1 MKKLVTAVFMAV
13 MLVSGISLAQEKAK
27 AVQSV
32 DTVVMDVTLNNAA
45 QSVTLKVDGDYT
57 WDTLVT
63 KKGLQK
69 GDEGFETA
77 RAYALALEKA
87 WNLYDSAREDGR
99 FEDAVAVAPRSDV
112 KGWMSLRCGRETI
125 GTWSSQEERYVYDP
139 ESSVEKLQAAKDK
152 VKLAE
157 KYAQTAKDHKVGPA
171 TGDNSVKNLS
181 KEIDN
186 FKTAISS
193 IEKYQADQAAK
204 QAKKKAKAAK

>member
-1 MKKLVTAVFMAV
+1 MKKLFVVVLALAVLMPG
-13 MLVSGISLAQEKAK
+13 LLLAQEKAK
-27 AVQSV
+27 SVQSV
-32 DTVVMDVTLNNAA
+32 DTVVIDVTLNNAT

-69 GDEGFETA
+69 GDEGFEAA

-99 FEDAVAVAPRSDV
+99 FEDAMAVAPRSDV
-112 KGWMSLRCGRETI
+112 KGWMALRCGRETI
-125 GTWSSQEERYVYDP
+125 GTWNSGEERYVYSPDSP
-139 ESSVEKLQAAKDK
+139 VEKLQAAKDK

-171 TGDNSVKNLS
+171 TGENSVKNLS

-204 QAKKKAKAAK
+204 QAKKKAKATK